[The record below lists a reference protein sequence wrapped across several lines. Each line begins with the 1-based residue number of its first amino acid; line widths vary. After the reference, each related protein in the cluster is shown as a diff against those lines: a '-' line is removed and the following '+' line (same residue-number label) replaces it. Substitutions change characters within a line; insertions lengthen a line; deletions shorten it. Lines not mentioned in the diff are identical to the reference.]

1 MPICHACAAIFT
13 CRHITNTPSDVQTV
27 MAAVV
32 VYQQVQYLVETTP
45 LRSLLLPLEE
55 AYCDERAAGYC

>member
-13 CRHITNTPSDVQTV
+13 CRHITDTPSDMQTA

-32 VYQQVQYLVETTP
+32 VYQPVQYLGETT
-45 LRSLLLPLEE
+45 LLQSLLLPLEE